1 MKSIF
6 FLFAFAFLS
15 IPAFSKGAYG
25 EYFIVGKAYN
35 SKNELLRNKTITID
49 FRGEKKQISTD
60 RFGNYKITVVWMTA
74 CPSKQS
80 AEKTAEQTERM
91 NPRWIWLSCDGI
103 AIKIENQWRKYGGM
117 GAKKEEEITRNL
129 DLKFE

>member
-6 FLFAFAFLS
+6 FLFALSFLA
-15 IPAFSKGAYG
+15 IPAFSKGGHG

-60 RFGNYKITVVWMTA
+60 RFGNYKITIIWMTA
-74 CPSKQS
+74 CPSGLSVEEAVK
-80 AEKTAEQTERM
+80 ETERL
-91 NPRWIWLSCDGI
+91 NPGWIWLTCDGI
-103 AIKIENQWRKYGGM
+103 VIKIENQWRKYGGM
-117 GAKKEEEITRNL
+117 GAKNEDEITRNL